1 MQDVNSINQF
11 NNLKHTLETEDRQ
24 IKDIESKIRV
34 KEVDHRRA
42 KEVLDKV
49 EGEIKALQ
57 SQKDNLIHRRSQLE
71 MEIKNLQRGLEESK
85 KHGSSQL
92 KL

>member
-57 SQKDNLIHRRSQLE
+57 SQKDNIIHRRSQLE
-71 MEIKNLQRGLEESK
+71 IEIRNMQRSLDESK
-85 KHGSSQL
+85 KHGGSQL